1 MATSAS
7 DKNVAKLWLVRGDG
21 APPQAPPP
29 APLLDDTELL
39 AALRARDPGA
49 ATALHDRVRPQ
60 VDRTIRRLLGR
71 SDPDAEDLAQVAMI
85 EIVYT
90 IGRFR
95 GDCSLDS
102 WTSTLTARVVYKH
115 IRRRQAER
123 RIFGASAIE
132 DLAVLDPQRPG
143 REALLR
149 DTFGRVLA
157 ILERMD
163 QGRAWT
169 FVLHDLCGY
178 DLREIAAIT
187 DVSMIAAQ
195 SRLVRGRRELHE
207 RIERDP
213 QLAHHMSELESAT

>member
-1 MATSAS
+1 MPSPAPDHA
-7 DKNVAKLWLVRGDG
+7 AKLRFIRGTGG
-21 APPQAPPP
+21 APRASLPT
-29 APLLDDTELL
+29 PLLDDTELL
-39 AALRARDPGA
+39 SALRARDPGA

-60 VDRTIRRLLGR
+60 VDRTVARLLGR
-71 SDPDAEDLAQVAMI
+71 HDPDADDLAQLALI

-132 DLAVLDPQRPG
+132 DLIVAGPQRPG
-143 REALLR
+143 REALMR
-149 DTFGRVLA
+149 DTLGRIVA

-169 FVLHDLCGY
+169 FVLHDLYGY
-178 DLREIAAIT
+178 DLREIATIT
-187 DVSMIAAQ
+187 EVSMIAAQ

-213 QLAHHMSELESAT
+213 QLAHDMSELESAT

>member
-1 MATSAS
+1 MTRSSHDNA
-7 DKNVAKLWLVRGDG
+7 AKLRLIRGNREAER
-21 APPQAPPP
+21 APAPT
-29 APLLDDTELL
+29 PLLDDTELL
-39 AALRARDPGA
+39 TALRARDAGA

-71 SDPDAEDLAQVAMI
+71 HDPDADDLAQLAMI

-90 IGRFR
+90 IARFR

-102 WTSTLTARVVYKH
+102 WTSTLTARVIYKH

-132 DLAVLDPQRPG
+132 DLVVAGPRRPG
-143 REALLR
+143 REALMR
-149 DTFGRVLA
+149 DTFGRILA

-163 QGRAWT
+163 QSRAWT

-187 DVSMIAAQ
+187 EVSMIAAQ

-213 QLAHHMSELESAT
+213 QLAHRMSELESTT